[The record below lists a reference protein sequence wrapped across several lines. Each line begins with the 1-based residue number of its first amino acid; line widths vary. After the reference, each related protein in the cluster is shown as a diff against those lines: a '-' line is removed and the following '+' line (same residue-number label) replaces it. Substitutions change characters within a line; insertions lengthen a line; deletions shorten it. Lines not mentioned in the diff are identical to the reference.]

1 MMITHIVVKMK
12 MILIMMITHI
22 VVKVKMILNMMAV
35 FIVMKKMCIRRKR
48 FQGKIQIRAD
58 FISGEVM
65 ESVMK
70 KITLLNV
77 VLMVVIVKRRLRF
90 GQGRARAHAR
100 VDPSISYP
108 NLQFK
113 SMTILIV

>member
-1 MMITHIVVKMK
+1 
-12 MILIMMITHI
+12 MMITHI
-22 VVKVKMILNMMAV
+22 VVKVKMILNMMTV

-90 GQGRARAHAR
+90 GQGRARAHAHAHAR

-108 NLQFK
+108 NLQVNDN
-113 SMTILIV
+113 T